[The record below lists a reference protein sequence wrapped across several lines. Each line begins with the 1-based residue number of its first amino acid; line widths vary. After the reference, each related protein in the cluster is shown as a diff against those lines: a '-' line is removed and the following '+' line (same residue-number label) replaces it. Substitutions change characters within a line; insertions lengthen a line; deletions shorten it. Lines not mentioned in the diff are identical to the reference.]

1 MLIYIV
7 RRLIV
12 MIPVTILISVIGF
25 IIIQAP
31 PGDFVSSYIA
41 GLEAQGEIIE
51 PELIDSLRARYGLGE
66 PIYVQYW
73 KWVSSFVEG
82 DLGYSMIYREPVVD
96 IIAQRLPSSFTISL
110 LSLFLVFAIGIPI
123 GVLSATKQ
131 YSLADYS
138 FTVVGFLGV
147 ATPNFLLALVGLWL
161 LFKWTGTVA
170 IGLYSPEMQNAPF
183 GLAKFLDLLG
193 HIWLPALIVGTAGT
207 AELIRTMRANL
218 LDELPKQYVT
228 VARARG
234 VKPTK
239 LLYKYPLR
247 IAINPVISTVG
258 WLLPVLVEGEVLVSL
273 VLGLPTI
280 APVLLD
286 SLMQQDMFFG
296 DQHHYDTGHA
306 YAHWHASIRYS
317 ACHRGSANKGGSIVS
332 QSADP
337 AMGMHTAGSG
347 GPSDSLLTV
356 RNLQTHFFSREG
368 VVKAVDGVSF
378 DIRPGEILGIA
389 GESGCGK
396 SVTSQS
402 ILRILP
408 KNGKIV
414 EGEIFFKYGDRTVD
428 LIQEDADGAVLRD
441 IRGKEIAMIFQ
452 EPMTAF
458 SPVHTVGDQI
468 IETIRIHQQVSKE
481 EAHEQ
486 ALEMLRRV
494 GMPNPAR
501 NIDQYTFNLS
511 GGMRQRAMVA
521 LSLSCRPKLLIAD
534 EPTTAV
540 DVTIQAQM
548 LELLRD
554 IQADL
559 GMAIIMITHDLGV
572 IAELTDRVMIM
583 YLGQGSR
590 AWNCGGRLPPT
601 TAPLH
606 AWTALVHPE
615 DGAWPC

>member
-1 MLIYIV
+1 MLLFIL
-7 RRLIV
+7 RRLVV

-41 GLEAQGEIIE
+41 GLEAQGDIIE

-66 PIYVQYW
+66 PIYVQYF

-110 LSLFLVFAIGIPI
+110 LSLILVFAIGIPI
-123 GVLSATKQ
+123 GILSATKQ

-161 LFKWTGTVA
+161 LFKWTGNVA

-183 GLAKFLDLLG
+183 GLAKFLDLVG

-258 WLLPVLVEGEVLVSL
+258 WLLPVLVEGEILVSL

-286 SLMQQDMFFG
+286 SLMQQDMFLA
-296 DQHHYDTGHA
+296 T
-306 YAHWHASIRYS
+306 SI
-317 ACHRGSANKGGSIVS
+317 I
-332 QSADP
+332 
-337 AMGMHTAGSG
+337 M
-347 GPSDSLLTV
+347 
-356 RNLQTHFFSREG
+356 
-368 VVKAVDGVSF
+368 
-378 DIRPGEILGIA
+378 ILGILTLV
-389 GESGCGK
+389 GTLLSD
-396 SVTSQS
+396 
-402 ILRILP
+402 ILLAIVDPRI
-408 KNGKIV
+408 
-414 EGEIFFKYGDRTVD
+414 R
-428 LIQEDADGAVLRD
+428 GAV
-441 IRGKEIAMIFQ
+441 
-452 EPMTAF
+452 
-458 SPVHTVGDQI
+458 
-468 IETIRIHQQVSKE
+468 
-481 EAHEQ
+481 
-486 ALEMLRRV
+486 
-494 GMPNPAR
+494 
-501 NIDQYTFNLS
+501 
-511 GGMRQRAMVA
+511 
-521 LSLSCRPKLLIAD
+521 
-534 EPTTAV
+534 
-540 DVTIQAQM
+540 
-548 LELLRD
+548 
-554 IQADL
+554 
-559 GMAIIMITHDLGV
+559 
-572 IAELTDRVMIM
+572 
-583 YLGQGSR
+583 
-590 AWNCGGRLPPT
+590 
-601 TAPLH
+601 
-606 AWTALVHPE
+606 
-615 DGAWPC
+615 